1 MITPPRLRAGDQVAV
16 LSLSGGLP
24 ELFPHPFELGLRRLR
39 DVFGL
44 VPVEYPTTR
53 VLRSSHADRA
63 RDLHAAW
70 ADPEIKGVISTIG
83 GEDQIKL
90 LRHLDPELLRTNPKL
105 FMGYSDNV
113 NLLNYLFT
121 LGVSG
126 VHGGS
131 VMVELGRGGA
141 LDPLTEASWRAAL
154 FEGGEFELTPARG
167 FTDISRDWAEP
178 AHLETEPDLLPGE
191 GWTWDNA
198 DTVVEGR
205 LWGGCLEILGWNL
218 GVGAHLLDD
227 YSGHV
232 LFLETSEERPSATE
246 VYRTLMLMGERGLL
260 GQFAGVLV
268 GRPRAGD
275 LHSRVPEYVVEQRVA
290 VRRALAEYA
299 PGVPVVHNLDIG
311 HTDPQQLLPYGGQV
325 RIDGPARRVT
335 VRY

>member
-1 MITPPRLRAGDQVAV
+1 MITPDRLQPGDHVAI

-39 DVFGL
+39 EDFGL

-53 VLRSSHADRA
+53 VLRSAHADRA

-70 ADPEIKGVISTIG
+70 SDPSIKGVVATIG

-90 LRHLDPELLRTNPKL
+90 LRHLDPELLRATPKI
-105 FMGYSDNV
+105 FIGYSDNT
-113 NLLNYLFT
+113 NFLNYLFT

-126 VHGGS
+126 LHGGS

-141 LDPLTEASWRAAL
+141 MHPQTAASWRAAL
-154 FEGGEFELTPARG
+154 FDGGEFELTPADG
-167 FTDISRDWAEP
+167 FTDVGRDWAEP
-178 AHLETEPDLLPGE
+178 RHLETEPDLLAGD

-198 DTVVEGR
+198 DGVTEGR
-205 LWGGCLEILGWNL
+205 LWGGCLEILDWTLAVGSH
-218 GVGAHLLDD
+218 VGAD

-232 LFLETSEERPSATE
+232 LFLETSEERPSATD
-246 VYRTLMLMGERGLL
+246 VYRMLMCMGERGIL
-260 GQFAGVLV
+260 GQFSAVLV
-268 GRPRAGD
+268 GRPKAGD
-275 LHSRVPEYVVEQRVA
+275 LRGRYPEYVVNQRAA

-311 HTDPQQLLPYGGQV
+311 HTDPQLLLPYGGHV
-325 RIDGPARRVT
+325 TIDGPARRVT

>member
-70 ADPEIKGVISTIG
+70 ADPAIKGVISTIG

-90 LRHLDPELLRTNPKL
+90 LKHLDPELLRTNPKL
-105 FMGYSDNV
+105 FLGYSDNV

-126 VHGGS
+126 LHGGS

-154 FEGGEFELTPARG
+154 FDGGEFELSPAQG
-167 FTDISRDWAEP
+167 FTDVGRDWAEP
-178 AHLETEPDLLPGE
+178 AHLETEPDLMPGG

-218 GVGAHLLDD
+218 GLGAHLLDD

-246 VYRTLMLMGERGLL
+246 VYRTLMLMGERGFL

-268 GRPRAGD
+268 GRPKAGD
-275 LHSRVPEYVVEQRVA
+275 LHGRTPEYVGEQREA

-311 HTDPQQLLPYGGQV
+311 HTDPQLLLPYGGQV